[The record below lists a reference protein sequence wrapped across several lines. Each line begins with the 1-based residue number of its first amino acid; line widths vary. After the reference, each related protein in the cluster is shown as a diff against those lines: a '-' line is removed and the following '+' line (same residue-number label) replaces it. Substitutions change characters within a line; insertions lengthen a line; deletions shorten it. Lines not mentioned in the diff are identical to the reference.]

1 MAHRHFETEK
11 DVYPNLRWMPTTS
24 AEPDPVHM
32 KFWSSRLTL
41 PVDDPFW
48 DHHHPGER
56 WGCKCTCEQTDEP
69 VNDLGVHDDIPDTAS
84 KGLHGNPGQTG
95 QLFSEDH
102 PYYTDSYNGA
112 KKAVLN
118 TTSKIKKHRT
128 PDDEENIQRRWVER
142 KQINKM
148 VKE

>member
-1 MAHRHFETEK
+1 
-11 DVYPNLRWMPTTS
+11 
-24 AEPDPVHM
+24 M

-84 KGLHGNPGQTG
+84 KGLHGNPHSTALQGTSAWKMNCSG
-95 QLFSEDH
+95 RETCHDDLV
-102 PYYTDSYNGA
+102 
-112 KKAVLN
+112 KADIYRVGELPMHC
-118 TTSKIKKHRT
+118 SR
-128 PDDEENIQRRWVER
+128 NIRPPAATATVAGSC
-142 KQINKM
+142 
-148 VKE
+148 V